1 MILTKAELRTIYRK
15 RRAELSSE
23 EIQSLSLQI
32 ADQVTL
38 FCGARPD
45 MNHFHIFL
53 PIDRL
58 KEVNTYYIKEY
69 LMGACK
75 SLYTSTINPK
85 SNEMEV
91 VSLDHESLLEVNDLG
106 ISVPVSNQIVK
117 GDILE
122 VVFIPL
128 LAIDIHGN
136 RIGYGKGYYDR
147 FLAGLNPTVLKI
159 GLSFFK
165 PIESIPAEAFDIRC
179 DYVITPDNCINFSK
193 K

>member
-23 EIQSLSLQI
+23 KIQSLSQLI

-45 MNHFHIFL
+45 LNHFHMFL
-53 PIDRL
+53 AIDRL
-58 KEVNTYYIKEY
+58 KEINTYYIKEY
-69 LMGACK
+69 LLGACK
-75 SLYTSTINPK
+75 SLYTSKINPK

-91 VSLDHESLLEVNDLG
+91 VSLDHETLLEVNDFG
-106 ISVPVSNQIVK
+106 IPVPVSNQIVE
-117 GDILE
+117 GHILE

-147 FLAGLNPTVLKI
+147 FLVGLNPTILKI
-159 GLSFFK
+159 GLSFFE
-165 PIESIPAEAFDIRC
+165 PIESIPAEVFDITC

>member
-1 MILTKAELRTIYRK
+1 
-15 RRAELSSE
+15 LS
-23 EIQSLSLQI
+23 QQI

-45 MNHFHIFL
+45 FNHFHIFL
-53 PIDRL
+53 SIDRL

-69 LMGACK
+69 LLGACK
-75 SLYTSTINPK
+75 SLYTSKINPK

-91 VSLDHESLLEVNDLG
+91 VSLDHETLLEVNDFG
-106 ISVPVSNQIVK
+106 IPVPVSNQIVE
-117 GDILE
+117 GHILE

-128 LAIDIHGN
+128 LAIDIQGN

-147 FLAGLNPTVLKI
+147 FLVGLNPTILKI
-159 GLSFFK
+159 GLSFFE
-165 PIESIPAEAFDIRC
+165 PIESIPAEVFDITC